1 MIPVKTALGQQ
12 VLKDRS
18 VELTLRQRAALIVID
33 GKRSIADVLQQA
45 GVQPEDVSRLLELQL
60 IEGMP
65 APGSVPQVPG
75 PAVTPQ
81 QRYAAA
87 YPIAA
92 RLTAGLGLR
101 GARLNIAVEGATCYD
116 ELVAIAG
123 KIREAVGT
131 EKFAPLAAALQ
142 LR

>member
-18 VELTLRQRAALIVID
+18 IVLTQRQRAALIVID
-33 GKRSIADVLQQA
+33 GKRSIAEVLQQA
-45 GVQPEDVSRLLELQL
+45 GVQPEDVSRLLELEL

-65 APGSVPQVPG
+65 VPGSVPPP
-75 PAVTPQ
+75 PASVTPQ

-92 RLTAGLGLR
+92 KLTASLGLR

-116 ELVAIAG
+116 ELVAVAG
-123 KIREAVGT
+123 RIREAVGA